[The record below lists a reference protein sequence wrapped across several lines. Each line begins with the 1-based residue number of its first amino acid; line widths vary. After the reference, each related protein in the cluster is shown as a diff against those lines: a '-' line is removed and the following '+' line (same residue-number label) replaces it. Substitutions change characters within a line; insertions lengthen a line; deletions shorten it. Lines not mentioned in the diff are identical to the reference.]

1 METTLKKKLIKK
13 VFISGEIKTL
23 TGLHIG
29 GSNTAIEI
37 GGVDTS
43 VIRNPFN
50 DEPYIP
56 GSSLKGKMRSLL
68 EQVAGT
74 FGRGAGQVKN
84 GPTDDINNKITQVFG
99 AAKGDK
105 SNIPSRII
113 VRDAKLIDENNI
125 LKDNNKTDLPFTEVK
140 TEIMVDRI
148 TAVAS
153 PRQIERV
160 PAGAIFKLDIV
171 INVWE
176 NNEVQEKAEIT
187 EQKTMDLVFNG
198 MRLLQDDYLGGK
210 GSRGSGQ
217 VKIGIQRIEERS
229 NGFYLGTEDYNGASK
244 KISSIEIP
252 EDLKYKSSTNEG

>member
-1 METTLKKKLIKK
+1 MAKILKKKI
-13 VFISGEIKTL
+13 FISGEITAV

-29 GSNTAIEI
+29 GSNTSIEI

-68 EQVAGT
+68 EQAAGK

-84 GPTDDINNKITQVFG
+84 GPLDDLNHEITKVYG
-99 AAKGDK
+99 AAKGND
-105 SNIPSRII
+105 SNIPSKII
-113 VRDAKLIDENNI
+113 VRDAKLLDEDDL
-125 LKDNNKTDLPFTEVK
+125 LKDNNKTDLPYTEVK

-160 PAGAIFKLDIV
+160 PAGAKFKLDIV
-171 INVWE
+171 VNIWDNDISE
-176 NNEVQEKAEIT
+176 ND
-187 EQKTMDLVFNG
+187 TMKLVFSG

-217 VKIGIQRIEERS
+217 VKLGIKSIRERS
-229 NGFYLGTEDYNGASK
+229 NKFYLGLEDYGGELTEPSK
-244 KISSIEIP
+244 HEIP
-252 EDLKYKSSTNEG
+252 DDLKYEN

>member
-1 METTLKKKLIKK
+1 MTKVLIKK
-13 VFISGEIKTL
+13 IFISGEIKAL

-56 GSSLKGKMRSLL
+56 GSSLKGKIRSLL
-68 EQVAGT
+68 EQTAGT

-84 GPTDDINNKITQVFG
+84 GPSDDVNQNITKVFG
-99 AAKGDK
+99 TAKGNE
-105 SNIPSRII
+105 SNIPSKII
-113 VRDAKLIDENNI
+113 VRDAELIDENDF
-125 LKDNNKTDLPFTEVK
+125 LKNNNKTDLPFTEVK

-160 PAGAIFKLDIV
+160 PAGATFKLDIV
-171 INVWE
+171 VNVWE
-176 NNEVQEKAEIT
+176 NDIAEAKMI
-187 EQKTMDLVFNG
+187 ELIFNG

-217 VKIGIQRIEERS
+217 VKLGIKTIKERS
-229 NGFYLGTEDYNGASK
+229 NGFYLGTEDYGNELMKTSLH
-244 KISSIEIP
+244 EIP
-252 EDLKYKSSTNEG
+252 KDLEYEG